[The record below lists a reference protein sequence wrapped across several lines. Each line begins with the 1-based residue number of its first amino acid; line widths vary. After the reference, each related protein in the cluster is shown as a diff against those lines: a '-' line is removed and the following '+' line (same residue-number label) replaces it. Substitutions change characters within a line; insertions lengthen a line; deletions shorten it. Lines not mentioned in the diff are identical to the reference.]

1 MLEDVLPFP
10 VPGISF
16 SINDL
21 KKVNKRMRDWNDLRT
36 TKSSGVGGPCG
47 LVPKLPVTYLKE
59 R

>member
-21 KKVNKRMRDWNDLRT
+21 ERVDECMRDWNDL
-36 TKSSGVGGPCG
+36 
-47 LVPKLPVTYLKE
+47 
-59 R
+59 